1 MSKELEYYNFYTQHH
16 EVLKRNSAAVL
27 NARRDANFRKFA
39 ELGFPTKKQET
50 YQYADLIKPF
60 SIDYG
65 LNIKRLP
72 TDFDAKNIFQCNVNG
87 IGIYNYLVVNDDF
100 IENPQPAA
108 LPHGVVISSLRRAA
122 EEMPDFVAKFYD
134 TLAEKRTDGLTAF
147 NGAFAQ
153 DGFFMYVPDNVVIER
168 PVQLV
173 NMMRANVDFMANS
186 RNLIVLGKNAYA
198 QLLVCEHTAGDVH
211 YFANRVTEVFVDE
224 NADFQYYT
232 LENSGQRFSNFS
244 TVLINQKAN
253 SRGLTNVITLHNG
266 ITHNSIEIYLNGER
280 AETTLCGMVTSDKNQ
295 STSNATSIFHNKPN
309 CTSSELFKYIIDEN
323 SACGFSG
330 KIFVEK
336 NAQQTVAYQTNRNIL
351 LADTARMRTKPQLE
365 IYADDVKCSHG
376 ATIGQLDEQAMFY
389 MQQRGISRNE
399 ARLMLMYAFAAE
411 IVEQIRIA
419 PLRDRIKMMTEN
431 RLRTGNSTVG
441 NCALCL

>member
-1 MSKELEYYNFYTQHH
+1 M
-16 EVLKRNSAAVL
+16 
-27 NARRDANFRKFA
+27 
-39 ELGFPTKKQET
+39 
-50 YQYADLIKPF
+50 
-60 SIDYG
+60 
-65 LNIKRLP
+65 
-72 TDFDAKNIFQCNVNG
+72 NG